1 MFKNPAEKVASFVK
15 AMFWLFSIV
24 YVFADLAIATVASIV
39 VIFGSKT
46 LLGLGKYAKFLGAIA
61 GSLDLVPGVAAGI
74 TIAVWLVALVSIP
87 LVIMLLYQG
96 ALVLIM
102 FANTS
107 RDVEE
112 CKNALKRMGGN

>member
-1 MFKNPAEKVASFVK
+1 MFKNPGEKIASFVK
-15 AMFWLFSIV
+15 AMFWLLSIV
-24 YVFADLAIATVASIV
+24 YVFADLAIAGVLSVV
-39 VIFGSKT
+39 VIGGSK
-46 LLGLGKYAKFLGAIA
+46 LLLSFGRYIKFLNSIA
-61 GSLDLVPGVAAGI
+61 SAFDLVPGVAAGI

-87 LVIMLLYQG
+87 LVILLLYQG

-112 CKNALKRMGGN
+112 CKNALRSMK